1 MNFRSP
7 NITVG
12 LSPIIRRDLRHAVQV
27 NRTLALHV
35 SAPDSRRMVPHAWTC
50 RTASSLNFPIPGEPG
65 LSFRRSC
72 HHQSPPSSRISRD
85 AFGRLTTAKPALTY
99 ATRWVAIYCRDQQ
112 NAFAICSCNSPLRAA
127 TRVSPFGNI
136 ESAAVN
142 CFQHDCNCRR
152 LTPATPAIWL

>member
-7 NITVG
+7 SITVG
-12 LSPIIRRDLRHAVQV
+12 LSPIIRRDSRHAVQV

-50 RTASSLNFPIPGEPG
+50 RTASSLNFRFQANLDSVFGEAVIIN
-65 LSFRRSC
+65 R
-72 HHQSPPSSRISRD
+72 PPSSRISRD